1 METITGKN
9 MIVGGASLASSF
21 LEHGLVDEVH
31 FYIPP
36 ILLSGGKP
44 MFSSGKEQNL
54 LLMESQTFP
63 GGVIMLKYQLIN

>member
-1 METITGKN
+1 